1 MSLMREIS
9 WVPSSLEEMT
19 SWHSFTKRSRSYRA
33 LWLEVKSSM
42 LKDWKISDF
51 LNSRLVTTRVSLE
64 SSNPRLLKF
73 PILERRSTTFSNNYL
88 LKDSKLRPCLR
99 SLRTLLILI
108 DGEDWKE
115 LTQTPGKCSKRSKL
129 FKRD

>member
-1 MSLMREIS
+1 
-9 WVPSSLEEMT
+9 
-19 SWHSFTKRSRSYRA
+19 
-33 LWLEVKSSM
+33 M

-73 PILERRSTTFSNNYL
+73 PTLERRSTTFSNNYL
-88 LKDSKLRPCLR
+88 LKDFKLRPCLR
-99 SLRTLLILI
+99 SLRTLSILI

-115 LTQTPGKCSKRSKL
+115 LTQTPGKCSKRSKP